1 MARGSISPLKD
12 IISFYYIWNFFKNER
27 PDIVHLVTIKPYLYG
42 GIIARITGVS
52 CLVSAVSGLGSLFI
66 KNTLI
71 TKLLRTFLKPI
82 FKSAFNH
89 QNQKII
95 LQNTNDLKVL
105 KDWGVLD
112 SFKVQL
118 IKGSGVNLENF
129 EKNDEP
135 IGIPVI
141 CFAARLIKEKGVN
154 EFVAAAKILE
164 DRNIK
169 AKYLLAGEIDQ
180 NNPSGLTK
188 SDLNKIKEEGYVEV
202 LGYNKNIAKLYS
214 LANIICLPSYR
225 EGLPKSLIEAA
236 AAGRSVVTSDVPGC
250 RDAIIP
256 NQTGILV
263 PVKNSKK
270 LADALQWLIENPRKR
285 KLMGKAGRKFAEKEF
300 AIEKTIKSHLNI
312 YKELIE
318 NK

>member
-1 MARGSISPLKD
+1 MARGSINPFKD
-12 IISFYYIWNFFKNER
+12 IISFYYIWNFFRKEK
-27 PDIVHLVTIKPYLYG
+27 PDIIHLVTIKPYLYG
-42 GIIARITGVS
+42 GIIARITGVN
-52 CLVSAVSGLGSLFI
+52 CLVSAVTGLGSLFI
-66 KNTLI
+66 KNTFI
-71 TKLLRTFLKPI
+71 TKLIRTFLKPI
-82 FKSAFNH
+82 FKCAFNH

-112 SFKVQL
+112 SFKVEL

-129 EKNDEP
+129 DKNDEP
-135 IGIPVI
+135 IGVPVI

-154 EFVAAAKILE
+154 EFIAAAKILN

-169 AKYLLAGEIDQ
+169 AKYLLAGEIDK
-180 NNPSGLTK
+180 NNPSGLNQ
-188 SDLNKIKEEGYVEV
+188 SDLNKIKEDGYVEI
-202 LGYNKNIAKLYS
+202 LGYNKNIPKLYS
-214 LANIICLPSYR
+214 LSNIICLPSHR

-263 PVKNSKK
+263 PVMNPKK
-270 LADALQWLIENPRKR
+270 LADALQWLIENPGKR
-285 KLMGKAGRKFAEKEF
+285 KLMGNAGRKFAEKEF
-300 AIEKTIKSHLNI
+300 SIEKTIKSHLNI